1 MNLARVVLPKR
12 ESGGFAFSGRL
23 MKKKTLIALV
33 LLVLGTLLYFQFK
46 TWKKFDWH
54 SFKEQTEDV
63 DIGLILLGTAII
75 YFDYYLRA
83 LRWKILLRPVH
94 QTKASRLLAP
104 TMIGFTA
111 LALLGRPGEFIRP
124 FLISRKEGLSMS
136 SQLAVW
142 VVERLFDVG
151 AFALIMAV
159 NIIFYATPLKDL
171 PGFSP
176 DAAKTIGR
184 FHITSFGFFQL
195 SGFALL
201 VGVIIAAGLALLMR
215 RNPDRAAKAVE
226 RFFSR
231 FSQPLAKALASRVH
245 TFGEGLNTI
254 QDTRSFVQIFAISL
268 TLWLTIGASYF
279 CVTRAYADIAPDMTL
294 SNCFLLTGASVAGG
308 ALQLPVV
315 GGGSQL
321 ATIGT
326 LVGVFDYPKELAISA
341 GIMLWLVTFMS
352 IIPAGLILAQLEHVS
367 FIKVEK
373 ESLEEEEKVLRSP

>member
-1 MNLARVVLPKR
+1 
-12 ESGGFAFSGRL
+12 
-23 MKKKTLIALV
+23 MKKKILIALV
-33 LLVLGTLLYFQFK
+33 LLVLAILVYFQVT
-46 TWKKFDWH
+46 TWKKFDWR

-63 DIGLILLGTAII
+63 DVRLILLGTAII

-83 LRWKILLRPVH
+83 WRWKILLRPMH

-124 FLISRKEGLSMS
+124 FLIARKEGLPMS

-159 NIIFYATPLKDL
+159 NIIVFASPLKDL
-171 PGFSP
+171 PGFSEGTP
-176 DAAKTIGR
+176 RTIGR
-184 FHITSFGFFQL
+184 FHTTSFGIFQM

-201 VGVIIAAGLALLMR
+201 AAVIVAAGLAFLMR
-215 RNPDRAAKAVE
+215 RNPDRAAQAVE
-226 RFFSR
+226 AFFGR
-231 FSQPLAKALASRVH
+231 FSQRLAKALARRVH

-254 QDTRSFVQIFAISL
+254 HDAKSFVQIFLISL
-268 TLWLTIGASYF
+268 VLWLTIGGSYY
-279 CVTRAYADIAPDMTL
+279 CVTHAYADIAPDMTL
-294 SNCFLLTGASVAGG
+294 SSSFLLTGASVAGG
-308 ALQLPVV
+308 TLQLPVV

-326 LVGVFDYPKELAISA
+326 LVGVFDYPKELAISC

-352 IIPAGLILAQLEHVS
+352 VIPAGLILAQFEHVS
-367 FIKVEK
+367 FIKAEK
-373 ESLEEEEKVLRSP
+373 ESLEEEEKALKSDEVIR